1 MSGYT
6 CAAFIATKL
15 LFFIAKVVNVFENV
29 ILFLKVPGLYEW
41 VVLVTK
47 PAAACPVGPG
57 THILEG
63 EGLR

>member
-1 MSGYT
+1 MAGP
-6 CAAFIATKL
+6 
-15 LFFIAKVVNVFENV
+15 LFLFIAKVVNIFGNF